1 MLLMAIKNV
10 YRAFCRKR
18 GKALTT
24 GFINIALN
32 AGAHFSEYRNLRI
45 PLMLLPTIFNRVRVS
60 LRGGYVA
67 EGVLSDLADNLRVTI
82 TDAKG
87 IELLSFRLASGDRYI
102 LSTQN
107 GSVTNRK
114 LSRDDLY
121 WSKDTIME
129 VVREMGSNN

>member
-1 MLLMAIKNV
+1 MADIV
-10 YRAFCRKR
+10 Q
-18 GKALTT
+18 
-24 GFINIALN
+24 
-32 AGAHFSEYRNLRI
+32 
-45 PLMLLPTIFNRVRVS
+45 
-60 LRGGYVA
+60 
-67 EGVLSDLADNLRVTI
+67 SDLADNFRVTI

-129 VVREMGSNN
+129 VVRRDGL

>member
-1 MLLMAIKNV
+1 MESLILNRLASVGQKPVADAI
-10 YRAFCRKR
+10 
-18 GKALTT
+18 G
-24 GFINIALN
+24 IDE
-32 AGAHFSEYRNLRI
+32 S
-45 PLMLLPTIFNRVRVS
+45 TISRWK
-60 LRGGYVA
+60 G
-67 EGVLSDLADNLRVTI
+67 
-82 TDAKG
+82 KG

>member
-1 MLLMAIKNV
+1 MENAIARNSELPKLKPV
-10 YRAFCRKR
+10 EMES
-18 GKALTT
+18 L
-24 GFINIALN
+24 ILN
-32 AGAHFSEYRNLRI
+32 RLASVGQKPVADAIGIDES
-45 PLMLLPTIFNRVRVS
+45 TISRWK
-60 LRGGYVA
+60 G
-67 EGVLSDLADNLRVTI
+67 
-82 TDAKG
+82 KG

>member
-1 MLLMAIKNV
+1 M
-10 YRAFCRKR
+10 
-18 GKALTT
+18 
-24 GFINIALN
+24 
-32 AGAHFSEYRNLRI
+32 
-45 PLMLLPTIFNRVRVS
+45 
-60 LRGGYVA
+60 A

-82 TDAKG
+82 TDAMG